1 MLNRPTKIGKYNI
14 HSELGRGATAIVYL
28 GEDQFNDRKVAI
40 KVVTPDEGMGEEEAR
55 RFEKL
60 FLNEAAMVGKMSHP
74 NIVGVYD
81 AVIEGE
87 NRYIVME
94 YVGGGSLKKF
104 CTETNLLPVRQAVLI
119 IFKACRALDYAFQNG
134 VIHRDIKSANILLS
148 ERDDIKISDFGT
160 AQISQ
165 ATHTQID
172 GFVGSPAYMAPEQ
185 INEEPPSVQTDIYS
199 LGVTMYELLA
209 GRLPFQA
216 ANSVAMINKILNETA
231 TPLKTIRPD
240 IPDELVA
247 IVEKAMARDPAK
259 RYPAWYAMARDLA
272 DTFPQLEKYSFEI
285 SSAEKFN
292 ALRKLEFF
300 RDFRDSELWEV
311 LRGAIWEIHSR
322 EQSLLL
328 EGDVGHAF
336 FIIVSGQVKVVK
348 DDKLLN
354 VLKDGDCFGEMA
366 YLSGDKAR
374 RTASIIAVSEVQLL
388 RIQDVQLEQL
398 SDACQLRFNRQFLK
412 TLIERLAWTSN
423 VLAQVKK

>member
-1 MLNRPTKIGKYNI
+1 MQIRPTKIGKYNI
-14 HSELGRGATAIVYL
+14 LSELGRGATAVVYL

-172 GFVGSPAYMAPEQ
+172 GLVGSPAYMAPEQ

-199 LGVTMYELLA
+199 LGVTMYELLG

-216 ANSVAMINKILNETA
+216 ANSVAMINKILNDTA

-247 IVEKAMARDPAK
+247 IVEKAMARDPSK

-292 ALRKLEFF
+292 ALRKLDFF

-311 LRGAIWEIHSR
+311 LRGAIWENHSR

-366 YLSGDKAR
+366 YLSGDLAR

>member
-1 MLNRPTKIGKYNI
+1 MINRPTKIGKYDI
-14 HSELGRGATAIVYL
+14 ISELGRGATAVVYL
-28 GEDQFNDRKVAI
+28 GEDQFNERKVAI
-40 KVVTPDEGMGEEEAR
+40 KVALGIEGMGEDEAR

-60 FLNEAAMVGKMSHP
+60 FLNEAAMVGKLSHP
-74 NIVGVYD
+74 NIVGVFD
-81 AVIEGE
+81 AVVEGE
-87 NRYIVME
+87 MRYIVME

-134 VIHRDIKSANILLS
+134 VIHRDIKAANILLS
-148 ERDDIKISDFGT
+148 ERDDIKIS
-160 AQISQ
+160 QS
-165 ATHTQID
+165 THTQID

-185 INEEPPSVQTDIYS
+185 INEEPPSVQSDIYS
-199 LGVTMYELLA
+199 LGVTMYELLS

-216 ANSVAMINKILNETA
+216 NNAVAMINKILNEEP
-231 TPLKTIRPD
+231 TPIKSIRPD
-240 IPDELVA
+240 IPDKLVE
-247 IVEKAMARDPAK
+247 IVEMAMAKDPAK
-259 RYPAWYAMARDLA
+259 RYHAWYAMARALA

-292 ALRKLEFF
+292 ALRKLDFF
-300 RDFRDSELWEV
+300 KDFRDSELWEV
-311 LRGAIWEIHSR
+311 LRGAIWENHSR
-322 EQSLLL
+322 EQGLLL
-328 EGDVGHAF
+328 EGDIGHAF
-336 FIIVSGQVKVVK
+336 FIIVSGQVKVSK
-348 DDKLLN
+348 DGKLLN

-374 RTASIIAVSEVQLL
+374 RSASIVSVSEVQLL
-388 RIQDVQLEQL
+388 KIQDVQLEQL

>member
-1 MLNRPTKIGKYNI
+1 MQNRPTKIGKYDI
-14 HSELGRGATAIVYL
+14 SGELGRGATAVVYL
-28 GEDQFNDRKVAI
+28 GEDQFNERKVAI
-40 KVVTPDEGMGEEEAR
+40 KVATSDEGMGPEEAR

-60 FLNEAAMVGKMSHP
+60 FLNEAAMVGKLSHP

-81 AVIEGE
+81 AVVEGE
-87 NRYIVME
+87 LRYIVME
-94 YVGGGSLKKF
+94 YVGGGNLKKF

-134 VIHRDIKSANILLS
+134 VIHRDIKAANILLS
-148 ERDDIKISDFGT
+148 DRDDIKISDFGT
-160 AQISQ
+160 AQISHS
-165 ATHTQID
+165 THTQID

-216 ANSVAMINKILNETA
+216 ANSVAMINKILNEDP
-231 TPLKTIRPD
+231 TPLKSIRPD
-240 IPDELVA
+240 IPDKLVE
-247 IVEKAMARDPAK
+247 IVEKAMARDASK

-272 DTFPQLEKYSFEI
+272 ETFPQLEKYSFEI

-292 ALRKLEFF
+292 ALRKIDFF

-311 LRGAIWEIHSR
+311 LRGAIWENHSR

-328 EGDVGHAF
+328 EGDIGHAF
-336 FIIVSGQVKVVK
+336 FIIVSGQVKVIK
-348 DDKLLN
+348 DGKLLN

-374 RTASIIAVSEVQLL
+374 RTASIISVSEVQLL
-388 RIQDVQLEQL
+388 KVQDVQLEQL
-398 SDACQLRFNRQFLK
+398 SDSCQLRFNRQFLK
-412 TLIERLAWTSN
+412 TLIDRLAWTSN

>member
-1 MLNRPTKIGKYNI
+1 MSNRPTKIGKYNI
-14 HSELGRGATAIVYL
+14 LSELGRGATAVVYL

-40 KVVTPDEGMGEEEAR
+40 KLVTPDEGMGPEEAR

-74 NIVGVYD
+74 NIVGVFD

-185 INEEPPSVQTDIYS
+185 INEEPPSAQTDIYS

-216 ANSVAMINKILNETA
+216 ANSVAMINKILNDTA
-231 TPLKTIRPD
+231 TPLKSIRPD

-292 ALRKLEFF
+292 SLRKLDFF

-311 LRGAIWEIHSR
+311 LRGAVWENHSR

-336 FIIVSGQVKVVK
+336 FIIVSGQVKVIK